1 MNPRILGLGTAC
13 PPHAIEQSQA
23 AIMAQ
28 SRCAQDERQAKLLP
42 ELYRR
47 TTVKHR
53 RSVLFNN
60 PQHQPVDATAADA
73 FFNPPEQ
80 GHLGPT
86 TANRMAAYARYA
98 PPLAA
103 QACRE
108 ALADASIDP
117 AAITHLVTVSCTGF
131 VSPGVE
137 HHLIGNLGLSQEVKR
152 TLIGFMGCHG
162 ALNGLQ
168 VSRAF
173 AKADANARVLL
184 VCVELCSLHFQYGWH
199 PQRIVSNALF
209 ADGAAAVVISQSS
222 CKDFWTIRDTASRII
237 PDSASDMSWEI
248 GDHGF
253 EMTLASTVPAR
264 IGEHLK
270 DWLSQ
275 WMDKLNMSLDDI
287 QSYAIHPG
295 GPRIVASA
303 AEALGLKPHLV
314 DDSLFILQEYGNMS
328 SATLLFILHRQRER
342 NVPLPRIAMSFGPG
356 LAAEAVLLTRD

>member
-47 TTVKHR
+47 TTVQRR
-53 RSVLFNN
+53 RSVLFNDSHDM
-60 PQHQPVDATAADA
+60 PLTAAAADG
-73 FFNPPEQ
+73 FFTPAAQ
-80 GHLGPT
+80 TSHGPT
-86 TANRMAAYARYA
+86 TAARMATYARFA

-103 QACRE
+103 QACRA
-108 ALADASIDP
+108 ALADAHIDP
-117 AAITHLVTVSCTGF
+117 ATITHLVTVSCTGF

-137 HHLIGNLGLSQEVKR
+137 HHLILDLGLSPEVNR

-199 PQRIVSNALF
+199 PDRIVSNALF
-209 ADGAAAVVISQSS
+209 ADGAAAAVISQSDV
-222 CKDFWTIRDTASRII
+222 KEHWVIRDTASRII
-237 PDSASDMSWEI
+237 PDSASDMTWDI

-253 EMTLASTVPAR
+253 EMTLASTVPDR
-264 IGEHLK
+264 ISRHLHA
-270 DWLSQ
+270 WLSQ
-275 WMDKLNMSLDDI
+275 WLGRLGLSFTDI
-287 QSYAIHPG
+287 STYAVHPG
-295 GPRIVASA
+295 GPRIVAA
-303 AEALGLKPHLV
+303 AADALGLSRDQV
-314 DDSLFILQEYGNMS
+314 DDSLYILREFGNMS
-328 SATLLFILHRQRER
+328 SATLLFILQRQRER
-342 NVPLPRIAMSFGPG
+342 NQPLPSIAMSFGPG